1 MKICHREKQEREYGL
16 ETLKVSAKQL
26 SKTGN
31 CCMLQVT
38 GACTGAVSQ
47 TLLLVFQVYN
57 DDGEMIG
64 ADFSQVLLPDTGR
77 EHAFE
82 TLINLPCQ
90 EAVSLIAVQVI
101 PDPGT
106 WMMSDVVSKLHE
118 LQVQPLSDDAAG
130 AEHSQSR
137 PQSLKEFA
145 EDWENRWAEWEWMD
159 DHDR

>member
-1 MKICHREKQEREYGL
+1 MQCRRP
-16 ETLKVSAKQL
+16 
-26 SKTGN
+26 
-31 CCMLQVT
+31 CFWCFRCM
-38 GACTGAVSQ
+38 
-47 TLLLVFQVYN
+47 N

-77 EHAFE
+77 EHTFE

-118 LQVQPLSDDAAG
+118 LQVQPSSDDAAG

-145 EDWENRWAEWEWMD
+145 EDWETAGQNGSGWMTMTG
-159 DHDR
+159 RESQAGCYSCACR

>member
-1 MKICHREKQEREYGL
+1 MSIPQKWPYVLTQSLTNAR
-16 ETLKVSAKQL
+16 TS
-26 SKTGN
+26 
-31 CCMLQVT
+31 
-38 GACTGAVSQ
+38 
-47 TLLLVFQVYN
+47 LLLS
-57 DDGEMIG
+57 
-64 ADFSQVLLPDTGR
+64 FSESLLPDTGR
-77 EHAFE
+77 EHVFE

-118 LQVQPLSDDAAG
+118 LQVQPSSDDAAG

>member
-1 MKICHREKQEREYGL
+1 
-16 ETLKVSAKQL
+16 
-26 SKTGN
+26 
-31 CCMLQVT
+31 MLQVT
-38 GACTGAVSQ
+38 GDCTGAVSQ

-82 TLINLPCQ
+82 TLIDLPCQ

-106 WMMSDVVSKLHE
+106 WMNYKCSHHLMM
-118 LQVQPLSDDAAG
+118 QPEPSIVRVG
-130 AEHSQSR
+130 PR
-137 PQSLKEFA
+137 V
-145 EDWENRWAEWEWMD
+145 
-159 DHDR
+159 

>member
-1 MKICHREKQEREYGL
+1 
-16 ETLKVSAKQL
+16 
-26 SKTGN
+26 
-31 CCMLQVT
+31 MLQVT
-38 GACTGAVSQ
+38 GDCTGAVSQ

-82 TLINLPCQ
+82 TLIDLPCQ

-106 WMMSDVVSKLHE
+106 WMMSAPEFERICGRLGK
-118 LQVQPLSDDAAG
+118 PLGRMGVDG
-130 AEHSQSR
+130 
-137 PQSLKEFA
+137 
-145 EDWENRWAEWEWMD
+145 
-159 DHDR
+159 

>member
-1 MKICHREKQEREYGL
+1 MKICHKEKQEREYGL

-31 CCMLQVT
+31 CCMLQVS
-38 GACTGAVSQ
+38 GDCTGAVSQ

-82 TLINLPCQ
+82 TSIDLPCQ

-101 PDPGT
+101 PDPG
-106 WMMSDVVSKLHE
+106 
-118 LQVQPLSDDAAG
+118 
-130 AEHSQSR
+130 
-137 PQSLKEFA
+137 
-145 EDWENRWAEWEWMD
+145 
-159 DHDR
+159 

>member
-1 MKICHREKQEREYGL
+1 MKICHKEKQEREYGL
-16 ETLKVSAKQL
+16 KTLKVSAKQL

-38 GACTGAVSQ
+38 GNCTGAVSQ

-64 ADFSQVLLPDTGR
+64 ADFSQVLLPDAGR

-82 TLINLPCQ
+82 TSIKLPCQ

-118 LQVQPLSDDAAG
+118 LQVQASSDDAAG
-130 AEHSQSR
+130 AEHSQNRS
-137 PQSLKEFA
+137 QSLKEFA

>member
-1 MKICHREKQEREYGL
+1 MTAKNCIETKDLVKTFAGGKTTAVDHLSLTIEKGQTVGL
-16 ETLKVSAKQL
+16 SGADGAG
-26 SKTGN
+26 KT
-31 CCMLQVT
+31 
-38 GACTGAVSQ
+38 
-47 TLLLVFQVYN
+47 TLLRL
-57 DDGEMIG
+57 IG
-64 ADFSQVLLPDTGR
+64 GLLLPDAGK

-82 TLINLPCQ
+82 TSIDLPCQ

-118 LQVQPLSDDAAG
+118 LQVQSSSDDAAG